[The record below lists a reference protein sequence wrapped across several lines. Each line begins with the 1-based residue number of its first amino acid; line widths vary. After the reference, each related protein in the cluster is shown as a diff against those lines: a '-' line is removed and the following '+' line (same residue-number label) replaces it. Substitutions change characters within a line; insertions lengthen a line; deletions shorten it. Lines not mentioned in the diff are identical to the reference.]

1 MMGFLNAIKATAS
14 QDAAHVHFVGTISD
28 RTPQRPNGTT
38 RHYPSR
44 ALDGLVKS
52 ASQFAGRLDTYV
64 APAYFEREWY
74 WEEYQDKNT
83 GETKRRKRWRTAD
96 NALGASCFWVDI
108 DCGAGKAAEG
118 KGYIDRKAAIDALVE
133 WYKAVGLDKPNVLVN
148 SGGGIHAYWTF
159 ERFIEKAEWTAL
171 AESLK
176 ALTQN
181 PGGDIK
187 PLRADGSRTADIA
200 SFMRMPGTTHLKDPS
215 DPKPVE
221 VLRILAH
228 LDFDK
233 FAARLREAAPGRAMG
248 AGEQCETDDLGAGMP
263 TSKGQPSMKLEC
275 TPENVAF
282 VLRALEAAR
291 LSQDTARGEW
301 MPTVWSIM
309 SLGEGWQD
317 VARDWSRQSSRYS
330 DAGFDNVAGSYEEG
344 KSGFEHVLRL
354 ARANGFTEQPPVG
367 QEDEAPPLR
376 VVDLADVLTADI
388 SGPEFIVDRL
398 IPRGHATLFGGHGES
413 GKTYIALALGVH
425 VALGVPWAGLATQRG
440 RVLFVSLEDDGE
452 IMRYRLRRVIEG
464 HMMQAHFHNIAA
476 NLRIIDGHD
485 SGPMVTEFADA
496 GVRRIMPTKVYESVK
511 SEVEQFKPDLLIIDN
526 ASDAFDGDENNRRQV
541 RQFIKRLVALGKE
554 QDTAVILLA
563 HISKGAAQY
572 GSAGNSYSGS
582 TQWHNSVRSRIAII
596 DGKLV
601 HEKSNHGAKLDCEIP
616 LVWQN
621 GCWKPDRN
629 GEIQAEQRAR
639 ANETDDGHVYAAIA
653 AVIWQGGEVRA
664 ADSGPYTTWHAISGR
679 AELPDDLRADTRE
692 AKRRVKEAA
701 HRLADAGRIRKEEF
715 IASGRNKSYRW
726 VLVEPESVA

>member
-1 MMGFLNAIKATAS
+1 MMFDGTPSHEWDSKRRMVEAARYIKTLTGSADTPVTFQTFDDTERKAGALAKIIHGTLAQCWERLDALNA
-14 QDAAHVHFVGTISD
+14 Q
-28 RTPQRPNGTT
+28 
-38 RHYPSR
+38 
-44 ALDGLVKS
+44 
-52 ASQFAGRLDTYV
+52 
-64 APAYFEREWY
+64 
-74 WEEYQDKNT
+74 
-83 GETKRRKRWRTAD
+83 
-96 NALGASCFWVDI
+96 
-108 DCGAGKAAEG
+108 GAGIFVTVNETDLKGRKDSNITRARATFADFDPPETNPAPDTWTLAPSMLVASSPG
-118 KGYIDRKAAIDALVE
+118 KV
-133 WYKAVGLDKPNVLVN
+133 
-148 SGGGIHAYWTF
+148 HAYWLADDVALGEFQPLQKAIIAKLGSDKSVHDLPRVMRVPGFFHCKGEPVMVRLVSTNP
-159 ERFIEKAEWTAL
+159 ERRYSAGAIVEAFKPDDPIPAPTNDTRATVREPEHNDL
-171 AESLK
+171 
-176 ALTQN
+176 
-181 PGGDIK
+181 GD
-187 PLRADGSRTADIA
+187 LCTSAGSRWDQVKRAAMANLGAWVPVLFPNARAYHDGFRVSSAELGRELEEDLSIVPTGI
-200 SFMRMPGTTHLKDPS
+200 KDFGVHDQG
-215 DPKPVE
+215 DPNAGKRTVIDLVME
-221 VLRILAH
+221 HRKCSNV
-228 LDFDK
+228 
-233 FAARLREAAPGRAMG
+233 EAAIWL
-248 AGEQCETDDLGAGMP
+248 CERLGIDPAELGF
-263 TSKGQPSMKLEC
+263 KAPSQE
-275 TPENVAF
+275 
-282 VLRALEAAR
+282 
-291 LSQDTARGEW
+291 
-301 MPTVWSIM
+301 
-309 SLGEGWQD
+309 
-317 VARDWSRQSSRYS
+317 
-330 DAGFDNVAGSYEEG
+330 
-344 KSGFEHVLRL
+344 
-354 ARANGFTEQPPVG
+354 G

-425 VALGVPWAGLATQRG
+425 VALGVPWAGLATRRG

-596 DGKLV
+596 DSKLV

-639 ANETDDGHVYAAIA
+639 VNETDDGHVYAAIA

-726 VLVEPESVA
+726 VLVEPGSVA